1 MVAESKA
8 PQNEFW
14 NRFTHNRQFVGE
26 FIADPEA
33 AREKY
38 GLVMSEKDYL
48 AIAKVADKLFE
59 HASETLQ
66 NAIAKANACANHC
79 QDGCTH
85 QN

>member
-33 AREKY
+33 AHEKY

-66 NAIAKANACANHC
+66 NAIAKCSVDCCSIAA
-79 QDGCTH
+79 CTH